1 VTYNSRIIQEH
12 EFAGPEHASA
22 SPHPPTCQ
30 IQILMREGLYEVNKV
45 LSGTDYRD
53 VHVVSSC
60 TLPWE
65 PPAVQCLMILL
76 PQRGA
81 MRTGWRNLPST
92 NSCLV
97 DRSRSAAGHSCLP
110 WDGKFDSR
118 CWPGELL
125 ARDRCTVHGAARR
138 PMLGP
143 PQILVWVIS
152 APLTDG
158 VLGSGALEKNG
169 AAQAPV
175 QRRA

>member
-1 VTYNSRIIQEH
+1 
-12 EFAGPEHASA
+12 
-22 SPHPPTCQ
+22 
-30 IQILMREGLYEVNKV
+30 
-45 LSGTDYRD
+45 
-53 VHVVSSC
+53 VSSC

-65 PPAVQCLMILL
+65 PPAVQCLTILL

-81 MRTGWRNLPST
+81 MRTCWRNLPST

-97 DRSRSAAGHSCLP
+97 DRRRSAAGHSCLP

-175 QRRA
+175 SAAREWPKGRRQLLLWVWAPARIAQSCCPQEASKPLLFPAVKANAARTRSLSLGTPVS